1 MLFANAHSSICMK
14 DMRMGENVNDGDY
27 INRGVTRKL
36 QVPSEELVEYA
47 EEHRDDTM
55 KLLSKDLPKL
65 DVTTFKTLMED
76 IIEAMNQQEYV
87 EVHKQYN
94 DSLRGGC
101 TSGIILKDSTY
112 KRSNSKNPKYI
123 NKYQPNR
130 FAPIS
135 KAKRVKEHH
144 LIELLTAKYD
154 MDIAIALIL
163 DKALS
168 RVNNKNEEDGTR
180 YAESTGGSYA
190 KLSKEMQELFF
201 EEFTYTDNKDA
212 KQIGYRVT
220 DNSDMGLTTIMYLAE
235 LEVANKPEN
244 IDKNK
249 DQYLQVHLGTY
260 SKMSNYTQLHLL
272 RNLAY
277 IEHYTL
283 YIKMQH
289 KQDIGNNGRRGNIID
304 EIARADRILI
314 ELYGVDMESAL
325 QTIVYTEV
333 KKIDQSID
341 LPFTKHYIDNKK
353 QVRDEVSRQLDW
365 STDRTKREIT
375 AIYQGRV
382 YNTKKEGHKEL
393 EHIFLER
400 DKISATIFTTVGDGT
415 QATKYA
421 SRRAPEKLLKK
432 YGIENALKNYDKL
445 ITREQSNVRNT
456 YMFFWWTYFERE
468 IQNIITKELKY
479 PKTLHD
485 AVYTQDEDNFNK
497 LDIKKLEEKI
507 LNKTNIPMK
516 LSIE

>member
-1 MLFANAHSSICMK
+1 
-14 DMRMGENVNDGDY
+14 
-27 INRGVTRKL
+27 
-36 QVPSEELVEYA
+36 
-47 EEHRDDTM
+47 
-55 KLLSKDLPKL
+55 
-65 DVTTFKTLMED
+65 MED
-76 IIEAMNQQEYV
+76 VIEAMNQQEYV

-94 DSLRGGC
+94 DSLRAGC

-112 KRSNSKNPKYI
+112 KRSNSKHPKYI

-144 LIELLTAKYD
+144 IIELLTAKFD
-154 MDIAIALIL
+154 MDIATALIL

-168 RVNNKNEEDGTR
+168 RVNNKNEEDGTK
-180 YAESTGGSYA
+180 YAENTGGSYA
-190 KLSKEMQELFF
+190 KLPKEMQESFF
-201 EEFTYTDNKDA
+201 EEFIYTDDKDA

-220 DNSDMGLTTIMYLAE
+220 DSSDMGLTTTMYLAE
-235 LEVANKPEN
+235 LEVTDKPEN

-260 SKMSNYTQLHLL
+260 SKMSTYTQLHLL

-289 KQDIGNNGRRGNIID
+289 KQDIGNNGRRYNMMD
-304 EIARADRILI
+304 EIPRTDRILI
-314 ELYGVDMESAL
+314 KLYGVDMESAL
-325 QTIVYTEV
+325 QTIVYTKV

-341 LPFTKHYIDNKK
+341 LPFTKYYIDNKK

-365 STDRTKREIT
+365 SIDRTKREIT

-382 YNTKKEGHKEL
+382 FNTKKEGHKEL
-393 EHIFLER
+393 EHIFLES
-400 DKISATIFTTVGDGT
+400 DKIRTTIFTTIGDGT
-415 QATKYA
+415 QETKYA
-421 SRRAPEKLLKK
+421 SRKTIEKILEDYK
-432 YGIENALKNYDKL
+432 IEDALKNYSKL
-445 ITREQSNVRNT
+445 NEKDQRNIRNT
-456 YMFFWWTYFERE
+456 YMFYWWTYFERE
-468 IQNIITKELKY
+468 IQNIIAKELKY

-497 LDIKKLEEKI
+497 LDIKKLEEEI
-507 LNKTNIPMK
+507 LNKTDIPMK
-516 LSIE
+516 LGIA